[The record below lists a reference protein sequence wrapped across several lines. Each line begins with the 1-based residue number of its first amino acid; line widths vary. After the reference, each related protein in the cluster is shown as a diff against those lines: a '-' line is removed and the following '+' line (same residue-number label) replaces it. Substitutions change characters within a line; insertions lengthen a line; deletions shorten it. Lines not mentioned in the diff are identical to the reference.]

1 MEQFTYEEMGMYEDP
16 EGTQKL
22 YAKTNYVLREARK
35 AVLGRYG
42 AEDEGALLERI
53 KGGQVQEHPAY
64 DHYLGAL
71 ILEQTRLFVRADML
85 AQLGGKAADD
95 AAPSVHLEL
104 KDRLEAGYAA
114 RLSEPVRMAQD
125 ALLLSFDTGLLME
138 VRYASADEYML
149 SWSWGDAEL
158 RIDTA
163 PVHADCPTFPHH
175 LHRDDGT
182 VHADPVTQPGSDC
195 WANLSRL
202 LDVLLDNPLLEP
214 AAPEQRVNGS

>member
-1 MEQFTYEEMGMYEDP
+1 METDTREEMGMDEDP

-22 YAKTNYVLREARK
+22 YAKTNYVLRESRK
-35 AVLGRYG
+35 AMLARYE
-42 AEDEGALLERI
+42 AADEAFLLEKIRR
-53 KGGQVQEHPAY
+53 GEAQEHPAY

-71 ILEQTRLFVRADML
+71 IVEQTRQFVRADML
-85 AQLGGKAADD
+85 EQLGGKVPDD
-95 AAPSVHLEL
+95 AAPSVHVEL
-104 KDRLEAGYAA
+104 KDRLETNYAD
-114 RLSEPVRMAQD
+114 RLSEPVRLAQD

-163 PVHADCPTFPHH
+163 PVHADCPTFPQH

-182 VHADPVTQPGSDC
+182 VHADPVTQPGTDC

-202 LDVLLDNPLLEP
+202 LDVLLANPLLEP
-214 AAPEQRVNGS
+214 VAPA